1 MSLDHA
7 MPIWKREFDLADISA
22 DETYQFSCHGRHI
35 NVRCFL
41 VIVPFPCW
49 VRIHT
54 DHWNYLQNYIFAG
67 AIVPILNKML
77 KAAGVQTGTEREH
90 DYKPYRVVRV
100 DTSKPADNNDDEASH
115 QEDAGQDSDEELEI
129 SPLAKI
135 EVDPLV
141 GGEEDVGKGVARKM
155 TGKTG
160 ASVFRGLIVK
170 VG

>member
-1 MSLDHA
+1 
-7 MPIWKREFDLADISA
+7 MPM
-22 DETYQFSCHGRHI
+22 
-35 NVRCFL
+35 
-41 VIVPFPCW
+41 P
-49 VRIHT
+49 
-54 DHWNYLQNYIFAG
+54 AG
-67 AIVPILNKML
+67 GSRS
-77 KAAGVQTGTEREH
+77 GVHTGTEREH

-115 QEDAGQDSDEELEI
+115 QEDASDEELEI

-170 VG
+170 GCWSVSGRGRYYSPLANVNTIDPGILRGHFINRLSNDEALCLAFATVLIT

>member
-1 MSLDHA
+1 
-7 MPIWKREFDLADISA
+7 MP
-22 DETYQFSCHGRHI
+22 
-35 NVRCFL
+35 
-41 VIVPFPCW
+41 
-49 VRIHT
+49 
-54 DHWNYLQNYIFAG
+54 AG
-67 AIVPILNKML
+67 GSRS
-77 KAAGVQTGTEREH
+77 GVQTGTEREH

-115 QEDAGQDSDEELEI
+115 QEDASDEELEI

-170 VG
+170 GCWSVSGRGRYYSPLANVNTIDPGILRGHFINRLE